1 MKKIISFILAVC
13 ILLLTSSCN
22 NTTIHNQS
30 NSIPYQTNSIEI
42 SDDNEIS
49 EQEKTDYYVLNTRT
63 KKSISPPAI
72 MQRKLPK
79 KIMPLL
85 TICNPHLMK
94 AIQNVKNAT
103 RNKSPYLSQ
112 KR

>member
-63 KKSISPPAI
+63 KKIH
-72 MQRKLPK
+72 LPSCYYAK
-79 KIMPLL
+79 KI
-85 TICNPHLMK
+85 
-94 AIQNVKNAT
+94 AEKNYAT
-103 RNKSPYLSQ
+103 TDDLQSALDEGYSKCQ
-112 KR
+112 KCHPK